1 MFVPQSC
8 PYCRAKNIRKYGFRK
23 TLLRSK
29 VQRYKCKFCL
39 RTFTEDNGFKWKHKS
54 EDTILSC
61 IDLYSK
67 GLTIR
72 ETADFLEI
80 SKNTVLV
87 WISGYAMKLS
97 KYLLKL
103 PKLSPR
109 LHLDEL
115 FLKMKNTFF
124 YVWDSICSESRFIV
138 MFLSGT
144 RKKLDAKLL
153 LDLSP
158 ATLNITTDGAFAYL
172 RPIQSKYWR
181 DWTKDHYQRCKDF
194 EDKKNNNLIER
205 FQNTLRRWLHPK
217 RGFKSLRTGNLMLNF
232 FSIFYNFVRIH
243 TALKCSPAEKAGLI
257 SFPASAKRNKQRWKL
272 IIESIFVVLIF
283 SNRKLGQSQ
292 FFFFLA
298 LNSIFDSS
306 SIYR

>member
-1 MFVPQSC
+1 MSLPQSC
-8 PYCRAKNIRKYGFRK
+8 PYCRTKDIRKYGFRK

-29 VQRYKCKFCL
+29 IQRYKCCYCL
-39 RTFTEDNGFKWKHKS
+39 RTFCEDKGFRWKNKS
-54 EDTILSC
+54 EDTVILC

-72 ETADFLEI
+72 EVADTLEL
-80 SKNTVLV
+80 SKNTVLAWLSYYSV
-87 WISGYAMKLS
+87 KLS
-97 KYLLKL
+97 RYLLKK
-103 PKLSPR
+103 PKLSLR
-109 LHLDEL
+109 IHLDEL
-115 FLKMKNTFF
+115 FLKMKDTFF

-138 MFLSGT
+138 MFLSCT
-144 RKKLDAKLL
+144 RKKLDANLL

-172 RPIQSKYWR
+172 RPIEGKYGR

-217 RGFKSLRTGNLMLNF
+217 RGFKSLKTGNIMLNF
-232 FSIFYNFVRIH
+232 FAVFYNFVRIH

-257 SFPASAKRNKQRWKL
+257 SFPGSLKRNKQRWRHL
-272 IIESIFVVLIF
+272 IDSIFVILLFI
-283 SNRKLGQSQ
+283 NRKLGQSH
-292 FFFFLA
+292 
-298 LNSIFDSS
+298 
-306 SIYR
+306 